1 MNFNIIE
8 FAKETLQLVQ
18 NQNHGSILTILFI
31 GIVFGVII
39 QWTRVDTFD
48 KIAGFAMLKGF
59 KVPKML
65 FFGIG
70 LASIGLYFMIKMGWA
85 HYHIKPIILGGL
97 ILGGTIFAIGMAIL
111 GLCPG
116 TGPVAVSEGN
126 IDVTV
131 GMIGGI
137 IAGALFTY
145 LYPELKNIMGPDLG
159 KITLTQLM
167 GDNADWFIFVYGIAL
182 MAIAFLLPNKEIEEE
197 VGEV

>member
-1 MNFNIIE
+1 MNFDIIQ
-8 FAKETLQLVQ
+8 FVKETLQLVQ
-18 NQNHGSILTILFI
+18 NQNHGSIGLILLI
-31 GIVFGVII
+31 GIIFGIII

-70 LASIGLYFMIKMGWA
+70 LASIGLYFMIKLGWA
-85 HYHIKPIILGGL
+85 HYHIKPIMLGGL
-97 ILGGTIFAIGMAIL
+97 ILGGIIFAIGMAIL

-126 IDVTV
+126 IDVAV
-131 GMIGGI
+131 GLIGGI
-137 IAGALFTY
+137 LAGALFTY
-145 LYPELKNIMGPDLG
+145 LYPHLKSIMGPDFG
-159 KITLTQLM
+159 KLTLTQFV
-167 GDNADWFIFVYGIAL
+167 GNNADWFIFLYGIAL
-182 MAIAFLLPNKEIEEE
+182 MTIAFLLPNREIEEE

>member
-1 MNFNIIE
+1 MNFDIIQ

-18 NQNHGSILTILFI
+18 SQNHGSIGLILLI
-31 GIVFGVII
+31 GIIFGVII

-48 KIAGFAMLKGF
+48 KIAGFAMLHGF

-70 LASIGLYFMIKMGWA
+70 LASIGLYFMIKLGWA
-85 HYHIKPIILGGL
+85 HYHIKPIMLGGL
-97 ILGGTIFAIGMAIL
+97 ILGGIIFAVGMAIL

-126 IDVTV
+126 IDVAV
-131 GMIGGI
+131 GLIGGI

-145 LYPELKNIMGPDLG
+145 LYPYLKPIMGPDFG
-159 KITLTQLM
+159 KLTLTQLV

-182 MAIAFLLPNKEIEEE
+182 MIIAFLLPNREIEEE
-197 VGEV
+197 VGEI

>member
-1 MNFNIIE
+1 MNFNIVE
-8 FAKETLQLVQ
+8 FVKETIQLVQ
-18 NQNHGSILTILFI
+18 SQNHGSIGTILLI
-31 GIVFGVII
+31 GIIFGVII

-85 HYHIKPIILGGL
+85 HYHIKPVMLGGL
-97 ILGGTIFAIGMAIL
+97 ILGGIIFAIGMAIL

-126 IDVTV
+126 IDVAV
-131 GMIGGI
+131 GLLGGI
-137 IAGALFTY
+137 FAGALFTY
-145 LYPELKNIMGPDLG
+145 LYPSLKPIMGPDFG
-159 KITLTQLM
+159 KLTLTQLV
-167 GDNADWFIFVYGIAL
+167 GDNADWFIFLYGIAL
-182 MAIAFLLPNKEIEEE
+182 MIIAFLLPNREIEEE

>member
-1 MNFNIIE
+1 MFDISSFIE
-8 FAKETLQLVQ
+8 KTLNLVQ
-18 NQNHGSILTILFI
+18 NQNHGSIFMILFI
-31 GIVFGVII
+31 GIIFGAVI
-39 QWTRVDTFD
+39 QWSRVDTFD

-85 HYHIKPIILGGL
+85 HYHVKPIILGGL
-97 ILGGTIFAIGMAIL
+97 ILGGTVFAIGMAIL

-126 IDVTV
+126 LDVLT
-131 GMIGGI
+131 GLIGGVL
-137 IAGALFTY
+137 AGALFTY
-145 LYPELKNIMGPDLG
+145 LYPYIKPILGPDFG
-159 KITLTQLM
+159 KVTLTELI
-167 GDNADWFIFVYGIAL
+167 NYDWFIFVYGVLL
-182 MAIAFLLPNKEIEEE
+182 MVIAFILPNKEIEEE